1 MLSAKRGNAERLGGA
16 HCKYPLA
23 VVFRWSSRRVQG
35 YVSAKS
41 VFTALSVIG
50 QGAGSRAPDTSARN
64 PFEVPGGARRRR
76 AGKLLDFLFMAS
88 QSDLVQTRQNLHPN
102 VIQP

>member
-1 MLSAKRGNAERLGGA
+1 MAMRARNGVFTTLSA
-16 HCKYPLA
+16 
-23 VVFRWSSRRVQG
+23 V
-35 YVSAKS
+35 
-41 VFTALSVIG
+41 G
-50 QGAGSRAPDTSARN
+50 QGFGSQAPDTSPGN